1 MYLLFLISLFSF
13 SISAQTLN
21 EEVAATTKLRQEV
34 ELLSHEVETLK
45 KSQQSEMD
53 VYIQRHQEVSAQVL
67 KEKFRQ
73 EQLKTQIN
81 LSLSKLKSHS
91 KKVLPKGS
99 ENWLKKFWSEYE
111 TSLELAHPLYAKKL
125 QERINKLKI
134 DLAFNKIS
142 YEHALLQTWFVL
154 ETDLSRSQ
162 DAEFLLSPIQIE
174 DKLYHVEMVR
184 LGRTKGYFRTA
195 DGKYGLLSHDK
206 KWAMTFFEDKSSQES
221 IETLLTQF
229 KQQQK
234 TGLHKLPGIKL

>member
-1 MYLLFLISLFSF
+1 MYLLIIVSMFSF
-13 SISAQTLN
+13 SSFAQSLN
-21 EEVAATTKLRQEV
+21 KEVAATTKLRQEV

-53 VYIQRHQEVSAQVL
+53 VFIQRYQEVAAQVL
-67 KEKFRQ
+67 KERFRQ
-73 EQLKTQIN
+73 DQLKTQIN

-91 KKVLPKGS
+91 KKILPKGS

-111 TSLELAHPLYAKKL
+111 TSLDGAHPLYAQKL
-125 QERINKLKI
+125 KERISKLKV
-134 DLAFNKIS
+134 DLSFNKIS

-154 ETDLSRSQ
+154 ENDLNKSQ
-162 DAEFLLSPIQIE
+162 DAEFLLSPIQVDE
-174 DKLYHVEMVR
+174 KLYHVEMVR

-195 DGKYGLLSHDK
+195 EGQYGLLSHDK
-206 KWAMTFFEDKSSQES
+206 KWGMTFFEDKNSKES